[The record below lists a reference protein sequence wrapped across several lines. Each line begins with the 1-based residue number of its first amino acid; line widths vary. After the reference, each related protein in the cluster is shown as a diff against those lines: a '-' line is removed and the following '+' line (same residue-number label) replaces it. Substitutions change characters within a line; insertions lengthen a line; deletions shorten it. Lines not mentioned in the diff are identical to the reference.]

1 MLHSLLSRRTLLA
14 AGAAAFATPALAAPK
29 TTPVTVFKTP
39 WCGCCGGWVKHMAAN
54 GFRTT
59 VVELEDLAPV
69 RAKYGVP
76 DAAASCHTGLVA
88 GYALE
93 GHVPAGDVR
102 KLLKDRPRARGLAV
116 PGMPLGSPGMERP
129 DGQREPYNTLL
140 ILRDGSTKVF
150 ASHA

>member
-1 MLHSLLSRRTLLA
+1 MHSLSRRTLLA
-14 AGAAAFATPALAAPK
+14 AAAAACAAPALAAPK
-29 TTPVTVFKTP
+29 ATPVTVFKTP
-39 WCGCCGGWVKHMAAN
+39 WCGCCGGWVKHMTAN

-69 RAKYGVP
+69 RARYGVP
-76 DAAASCHTGLVA
+76 DAMASCHTGLVA

-93 GHVPAGDVR
+93 GHVPAADIR
-102 KLLKDRPRARGLAV
+102 KLLKEKPRARGIAV
-116 PGMPLGSPGMERP
+116 PGMPAGSPGMERP

-140 ILRDGSTKVF
+140 ILRDGSTRVF